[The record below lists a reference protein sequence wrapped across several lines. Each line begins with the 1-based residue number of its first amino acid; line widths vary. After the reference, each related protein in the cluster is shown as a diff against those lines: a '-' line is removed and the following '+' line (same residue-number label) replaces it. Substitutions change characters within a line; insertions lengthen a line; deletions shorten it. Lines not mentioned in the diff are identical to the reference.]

1 MVTPVREKGQSSRP
15 KEKDTWLSVKHPGLE
30 VALSYLPEETSVS
43 RTDDSLERNLSV
55 TVG

>member
-15 KEKDTWLSVKHPGLE
+15 KEKDTWLSVEHPGLE